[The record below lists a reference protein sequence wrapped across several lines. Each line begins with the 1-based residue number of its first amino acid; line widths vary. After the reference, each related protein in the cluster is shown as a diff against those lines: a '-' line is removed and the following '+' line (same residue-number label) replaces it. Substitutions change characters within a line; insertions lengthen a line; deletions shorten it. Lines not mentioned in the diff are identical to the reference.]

1 MRTLLGDNKSRP
13 NHDRYIAILR
23 SMTPEQRLL
32 KSFELTAFSRDLLKA
47 GLRQRHPELNEES
60 LQHLFVE
67 QLKASY
73 KQHDRVFADFGQC
86 IENS

>member
-1 MRTLLGDNKSRP
+1 MQTLLGDNKSRP
-13 NHDRYIAILR
+13 NHERYIAILR

-67 QLKASY
+67 QLKACHN
-73 KQHDRVFADFGQC
+73 K
-86 IENS
+86 NS